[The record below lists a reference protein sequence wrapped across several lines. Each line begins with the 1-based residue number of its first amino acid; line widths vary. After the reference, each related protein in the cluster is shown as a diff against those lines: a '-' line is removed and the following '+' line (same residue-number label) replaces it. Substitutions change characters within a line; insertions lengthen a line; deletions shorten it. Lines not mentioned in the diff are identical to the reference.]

1 MSLACS
7 WLSENPQV
15 SKAAICTDSLSLLQA
30 MSNQSLCT
38 SKVRHELQKNNADIL
53 LKWVPGHKD
62 IPGNEMADQ
71 EAKAATKVPEENPP
85 LGIEKSRITYG
96 AARSCIK
103 SEIKDEEIKH
113 PRIAAAYEHISQKR
127 DTLIT
132 NRRDAALLAQLRTG
146 HCIKLAAYRH
156 RINPE
161 ESANCNLCEE
171 EDQDLEHWL
180 LRCPGTLAIRQ
191 TLFEDGPNMGLGIL
205 GLHPDRVGGGPPA
218 SGHPSEKFPISAI
231 WPMAV
236 FFFFIAGVF
245 QKLYS

>member
-1 MSLACS
+1 
-7 WLSENPQV
+7 
-15 SKAAICTDSLSLLQA
+15 
-30 MSNQSLCT
+30 
-38 SKVRHELQKNNADIL
+38 
-53 LKWVPGHKD
+53 
-62 IPGNEMADQ
+62 MADQ
-71 EAKAATKVPEENPP
+71 EAKAATKLPEENPP

-180 LRCPGTLAIRQ
+180 LRCPGTLATRQ
-191 TLFEDGPNMGLGIL
+191 TLFEDVTRGWGSSVGIDRGLGL
-205 GLHPDRVGGGPPA
+205 GLGLGSLGHF
-218 SGHPSEKFPISAI
+218 SGL
-231 WPMAV
+231 
-236 FFFFIAGVF
+236 G
-245 QKLYS
+245 LGLG